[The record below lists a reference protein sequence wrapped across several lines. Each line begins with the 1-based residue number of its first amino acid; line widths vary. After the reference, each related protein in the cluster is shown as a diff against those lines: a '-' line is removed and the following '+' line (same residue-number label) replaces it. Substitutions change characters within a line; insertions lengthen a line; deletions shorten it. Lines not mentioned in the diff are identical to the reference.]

1 MLDSYRRVLSRP
13 GALRFSSAALVARL
27 PISMVGLGIVLLV
40 EERTGSYGLAG
51 TVSAVFVL
59 AEAAFAVLH
68 GRWVD
73 HFGQF
78 RVLPIAISIF
88 GAGLAL
94 MMLAVEQ
101 DWPRALTYVFAAV
114 SGAALPQVGASV
126 RTRWSHLLDEPGE
139 KQTAFALEA
148 VLDEVVFV
156 VGPVV
161 VTLLATSWHPV
172 AGLTFAIVTGVLGT
186 FAFALQ
192 RGTEPPAG
200 STTTT
205 DGARPSMPWRLVLPL
220 ALVCLTLG
228 ALFGAAE
235 VTTVAF
241 AEEQGKRWIAGW
253 LLAAWS
259 FGSLVAG
266 LVTGAIAWRSG
277 PDVRLRWGSAAMA
290 LAMAPLM
297 FIHSIPLMAVVLLVG
312 GLSIAPTLIGAM
324 TMVEQGVPSGRLTE
338 GMAVL
343 HTGIVAGVAPGAAVA
358 GYVVDHSGASA
369 AYAVALV
376 AGILGAL
383 AAQAARPN
391 RVASRPGS
399 PSLRA

>member
-1 MLDSYRRVLSRP
+1 MLDSYRRVLAHP
-13 GALRFSSAALVARL
+13 GALAFSSAALVARL

-40 EERTGSYGLAG
+40 EQSTGSYGLAG

-68 GRWVD
+68 GRLVD
-73 HFGQF
+73 TYGQSK
-78 RVLPIAISIF
+78 VLPAAISIF

-101 DWPRALTYVFAAV
+101 DWPRVLTYVFAAV

-126 RTRWSHLLDEPGE
+126 RTRWSHLLDDAGQ

-156 VGPVV
+156 IGPVL

-172 AGLTFAIVTGVLGT
+172 AGLTAALVTGLVGT
-186 FAFALQ
+186 YAFAAQ
-192 RGTEPPAG
+192 RSTEPPAG
-200 STTTT
+200 RTQASVVR
-205 DGARPSMPWRLVLPL
+205 ASMPWRLVLPL

-241 AEEQGKRWIAGW
+241 AEEAGKRWVAGW

-277 PDVRLRWGSAAMA
+277 PEARLRWGAAAMA

-297 FIHSIPLMAVVLLVG
+297 FIESVPLMAVVLLVG
-312 GLSIAPTLIGAM
+312 GLAIAPTMIGAM
-324 TMVEQGVPSGRLTE
+324 TMVEQGVASSRLTE
-338 GMAVL
+338 GMAIL
-343 HTGIVAGVAPGAAVA
+343 HTGIVAGVAPGASIA
-358 GYVVDHSGASA
+358 GFVVDHHGASA
-369 AYAVALV
+369 AYSVALV
-376 AGILGAL
+376 GGVLGAML
-383 AAQAARPN
+383 AQTARTGRP
-391 RVASRPGS
+391 SR
-399 PSLRA
+399 

>member
-1 MLDSYRRVLSRP
+1 MLDSYARVLRRP
-13 GALRFSSAALVARL
+13 GALAFSGAALVARL

-73 HFGQF
+73 HYGQA
-78 RVLPIAISIF
+78 RVLPVAISVF
-88 GAGLAL
+88 AAGLAL

-101 DWPRALTYVFAAV
+101 DWARPWTYVFAAL

-126 RTRWSHLLDEPGE
+126 RTRWSHLLDEPAE

-156 VGPVV
+156 VGPVL

-172 AGLTFAIVTGVLGT
+172 AGLGVALVSGVAGT
-186 FAFALQ
+186 FAFAAQ
-192 RGTEPPAG
+192 RRTEPPAG
-200 STTTT
+200 RSVVTV
-205 DGARPSMPWRLVLPL
+205 GPRPAMPWRLVLPL

-241 AEEQGKRWIAGW
+241 AEEQGHRGVAGW

-259 FGSLVAG
+259 LGSLVAG
-266 LVTGAIAWRSG
+266 LVTGAVAWRSG

-290 LAMAPLM
+290 LTMLPLM
-297 FIHSIPLMAVVLLVG
+297 FVGSLPLMAVVLLVG
-312 GLSIAPTLIGAM
+312 GLAVAPTLIGTM
-324 TMVEQGVPSGRLTE
+324 TMVEQHVPPTRLTE
-338 GMAVL
+338 GMAIL
-343 HTGIVAGVAPGAAVA
+343 HTGIVAGVAPGASVA
-358 GYVVDHSGASA
+358 GFVVDHSGASA
-369 AYAVALV
+369 AYAVAL
-376 AGILGAL
+376 AGGVLAAL
-383 AAQAARPN
+383 AAQTARPS
-391 RVASRPGS
+391 RATASV
-399 PSLRA
+399 PS

>member
-1 MLDSYRRVLSRP
+1 MLDSYRRVLARP
-13 GALRFSSAALVARL
+13 GALSFSGAALVARL
-27 PISMVGLGIVLLV
+27 PMSMVGLGIVLLV
-40 EERTGSYGLAG
+40 EQRTGSYGLAG
-51 TVSAVFVL
+51 TVAAVFVL

-73 HFGQF
+73 HFGQS
-78 RVLPIAISIF
+78 RVLPLAISVF

-94 MMLAVEQ
+94 MMIAVEQ
-101 DWPRALTYVFAAV
+101 DWARPWTYVFAAI

-126 RTRWSHLLDEPGE
+126 RTRWSHLLDEPAE

-172 AGLTFAIVTGVLGT
+172 AGLTFALVSGVIGT
-186 FAFALQ
+186 FAFAAQ
-192 RGTEPPAG
+192 RSTEPPAG
-200 STTTT
+200 RGSRA
-205 DGARPSMPWRLVLPL
+205 DGSRSPMPWRLVLPL
-220 ALVCLTLG
+220 AVVCLTLG

-241 AEEQGKRWIAGW
+241 AEEQGRRWVAGW

-277 PDVRLRWGSAAMA
+277 PEVRLRWGSAAMA
-290 LAMAPLM
+290 LAMVPLM
-297 FIHSIPLMAVVLLVG
+297 FIHSVPLMAVVLLVG
-312 GLSIAPTLIGAM
+312 GLAIAPTLIGAM
-324 TMVEQGVPSGRLTE
+324 TMVEQGVPRGRLTE
-338 GMAVL
+338 GMAIL
-343 HTGIVAGVAPGAAVA
+343 HTGIVAGVAPGASIA
-358 GYVVDHSGASA
+358 GFVVDHSGASA
-369 AYAVALV
+369 AYAVAL
-376 AGILGAL
+376 AGGVLGAL
-383 AAQAARPN
+383 AAQTARP
-391 RVASRPGS
+391 S

>member
-1 MLDSYRRVLSRP
+1 MLDSYARVLRRP
-13 GALRFSSAALVARL
+13 GALAFSGAGLVARL

-59 AEAAFAVLH
+59 AEAAVAVLH

-73 HFGQF
+73 HYGQA
-78 RVLPIAISIF
+78 RVLPIAISVF
-88 GAGLAL
+88 AAGLSL
-94 MMLAVEQ
+94 MILAVEQ
-101 DWPRALTYVFAAV
+101 DWPTACTYVFAALG
-114 SGAALPQVGASV
+114 GAALPQVGASV

-156 VGPVV
+156 VGPVL

-172 AGLTFAIVTGVLGT
+172 AGLGLALVSGVAGT
-186 FAFALQ
+186 FAFAAQ
-192 RGTEPPAG
+192 RRTEPPAG
-200 STTTT
+200 RTVVT
-205 DGARPSMPWRLVLPL
+205 DGPRPAMPWRLVLPL

-235 VTTVAF
+235 VSTVAF
-241 AEEQGKRWIAGW
+241 AEEQGHRGVAGW

-290 LAMAPLM
+290 LAMVPLLLV
-297 FIHSIPLMAVVLLVG
+297 SSLPLMAVVLLVG
-312 GLSIAPTLIGAM
+312 GLAIAPTMIVAM
-324 TMVEQGVPSGRLTE
+324 TMVEQGVPPTRLTE
-338 GMAVL
+338 GMAIL
-343 HTGIVAGVAPGAAVA
+343 HTGIVAGVAPGASIA
-358 GYVVDHSGASA
+358 GFVVDHSGASA
-369 AYAVALV
+369 AYAVAL
-376 AGILGAL
+376 AGGVLGAL
-383 AAQAARPN
+383 AAQTARP
-391 RVASRPGS
+391 SRTA
-399 PSLRA
+399 R

>member
-1 MLDSYRRVLSRP
+1 MLDSYRRVLARP

-73 HFGQF
+73 HFGQS
-78 RVLPIAISIF
+78 RVLPIAISVF

-94 MMLAVEQ
+94 MMLAVER
-101 DWPRALTYVFAAV
+101 DWPTVLTYLFAAV

-126 RTRWSHLLDEPGE
+126 RTRWSHLLDEAGE

-156 VGPVV
+156 VGPVL

-172 AGLTFAIVTGVLGT
+172 AGLTFALVSGVLGT
-186 FAFALQ
+186 FAFAVQ
-192 RGTEPPAG
+192 RATEPPAG
-200 STTTT
+200 RTAEA
-205 DGARPSMPWRLVLPL
+205 GARSPMPWRLVLPL

-241 AEEQGKRWIAGW
+241 AEEQGERWVAGW

-290 LAMAPLM
+290 LAMVPLM
-297 FIHSIPLMAVVLLVG
+297 FISSIPLMAVVLLIG
-312 GLSIAPTLIGAM
+312 GLAIAPTMIGTM
-324 TMVEQGVPSGRLTE
+324 TMVEQGVPSSRLTE
-338 GMAVL
+338 GMAIL
-343 HTGIVAGVAPGAAVA
+343 HTGIVAGVAPGASIA
-358 GYVVDHSGASA
+358 GFVVDHSGASA
-369 AYAVALV
+369 AYAVAL
-376 AGILGAL
+376 AGGVLGAL
-383 AAQAARPN
+383 IAQTARSTP
-391 RVASRPGS
+391 AIP
-399 PSLRA
+399 

>member
-1 MLDSYRRVLSRP
+1 MLDSYARVLRRP
-13 GALRFSSAALVARL
+13 GALAFSGAGLVARL

-59 AEAAFAVLH
+59 AEAAVAVLH

-73 HFGQF
+73 HYGQA
-78 RVLPIAISIF
+78 RVLPIAISVF
-88 GAGLAL
+88 AAGLSL
-94 MMLAVEQ
+94 MILAVER
-101 DWPRALTYVFAAV
+101 DWPTACTYVFAALG
-114 SGAALPQVGASV
+114 GAALPQVGASV
-126 RTRWSHLLDEPGE
+126 RTRWSHLLDEPGQ

-156 VGPVV
+156 VGPVL

-172 AGLTFAIVTGVLGT
+172 AGLGLALVSGVAGT
-186 FAFALQ
+186 FAFAAQ
-192 RGTEPPAG
+192 RRTEPPAG
-200 STTTT
+200 RTVVT
-205 DGARPSMPWRLVLPL
+205 DGPRPAMPWRLVLPL

-235 VTTVAF
+235 VSTVAF
-241 AEEQGKRWIAGW
+241 AEEQGHRGVAGW

-290 LAMAPLM
+290 LAMVPLLLV
-297 FIHSIPLMAVVLLVG
+297 SSLPLMAVVLLVG
-312 GLSIAPTLIGAM
+312 GLAIAPTMIGAM
-324 TMVEQGVPSGRLTE
+324 TMVEQGVPPTRLTE
-338 GMAVL
+338 GMAIL
-343 HTGIVAGVAPGAAVA
+343 HTGIVAGVAPGASVA
-358 GYVVDHSGASA
+358 GFVVDHSGASA
-369 AYAVALV
+369 AYAVAL
-376 AGILGAL
+376 AGGVLGAL
-383 AAQAARPN
+383 AAQTARP
-391 RVASRPGS
+391 SRTA
-399 PSLRA
+399 R

>member
-1 MLDSYRRVLSRP
+1 MLDSYARVLRRP
-13 GALRFSSAALVARL
+13 GALAFSSAALVARL

-40 EERTGSYGLAG
+40 QERTGSYGLAG
-51 TVSAVFVL
+51 TVAAVFVL

-73 HFGQF
+73 HFGQS
-78 RVLPIAISIF
+78 RVLPLAISLF
-88 GAGLAL
+88 GIGLAL
-94 MMLAVEQ
+94 MMVAVEQ
-101 DWPRALTYVFAAV
+101 DWSRVWTYVFAAV
-114 SGAALPQVGASV
+114 AGASLPQVGASV

-156 VGPVV
+156 VGPVL
-161 VTLLATSWHPV
+161 VTLLATGYHPV
-172 AGLTFAIVTGVLGT
+172 AGLTFALVSGVLGT
-186 FAFALQ
+186 FAFAVQ
-192 RGTEPPAG
+192 RRTEPPAG
-200 STTTT
+200 RSSTTS
-205 DGARPSMPWRLVLPL
+205 GPKPPMPWRLVLPL

-241 AEEQGKRWIAGW
+241 AEEQGQRGAAGW

-277 PDVRLRWGSAAMA
+277 PDVHLRWGSAAMA

-297 FIHSIPLMAVVLLVG
+297 FVSSIPLMAVVLLVG
-312 GLSIAPTLIGAM
+312 GLAIAPTMIGAM

-338 GMAVL
+338 GMAIL
-343 HTGIVAGVAPGAAVA
+343 HTGIVAGVAPGASIA
-358 GYVVDHSGASA
+358 GFVVDHSGASS
-369 AYAVALV
+369 AYAVAL
-376 AGILGAL
+376 AGGVLGAL
-383 AAQAARPN
+383 AAQTARP
-391 RVASRPGS
+391 SRTLATVRP
-399 PSLRA
+399 

>member
-1 MLDSYRRVLSRP
+1 MRLMLDSYRRVLARP
-13 GALRFSSAALVARL
+13 GAFAFSSAALVARL

-51 TVSAVFVL
+51 TVAAVFVL
-59 AEAAFAVLH
+59 AEATFAVLH

-73 HFGQF
+73 HFGQS
-78 RVLPIAISIF
+78 RVLPLAISVF

-101 DWPRALTYVFAAV
+101 DWARPWTYVFAAV
-114 SGAALPQVGASV
+114 AGASLPQVGASV
-126 RTRWSHLLDEPGE
+126 RTRWSHLLDEPAD

-161 VTLLATSWHPV
+161 VTLLATGWHPV
-172 AGLTFAIVTGVLGT
+172 AGLSFAVASGVLGT
-186 FAFALQ
+186 FALAVQ
-192 RGTEPPAG
+192 RRTEPPAG
-200 STTTT
+200 RASP
-205 DGARPSMPWRLVLPL
+205 AAERSPMPWRLVLPL

-241 AEEQGKRWIAGW
+241 AEEQGARWVAGW

-266 LVTGAIAWRSG
+266 LVTGAVVWRSG

-290 LAMAPLM
+290 LAMAPLA
-297 FIHSIPLMAVVLLVG
+297 FVSSIPLMAVVLLVG
-312 GLSIAPTLIGAM
+312 GLAIAPTMISAM
-324 TMVEQGVPSGRLTE
+324 TMVEQGVAPGRLTE
-338 GMAVL
+338 GMAIL
-343 HTGIVAGVAPGAAVA
+343 HTGIVAGVAPGASIA
-358 GYVVDHSGASA
+358 GFVVDHHGASA
-369 AYAVALV
+369 AYAVAL
-376 AGILGAL
+376 AGGILGAL
-383 AAQAARPN
+383 AAQTTRPPH
-391 RVASRPGS
+391 RMP
-399 PSLRA
+399 

>member
-1 MLDSYRRVLSRP
+1 MLDSYRRVLARP
-13 GALRFSSAALVARL
+13 GAFRFSSAGLVARL

-59 AEAAFAVLH
+59 AEAACAVLH

-73 HFGQF
+73 HFGQS
-78 RVLPIAISIF
+78 RVLPIAISVF

-101 DWPRALTYVFAAV
+101 DWPQVLTYVFAAV

-126 RTRWSHLLDEPGE
+126 RTRWSHLLDDAGE

-156 VGPVV
+156 VGPVL

-172 AGLTFAIVTGVLGT
+172 AGLTFALVTGVLGT
-186 FAFALQ
+186 FAFAAQ
-192 RGTEPPAG
+192 RSTEPPAG
-200 STTTT
+200 RTAAA
-205 DGARPSMPWRLVLPL
+205 GPRAPMPWRLVLPL

-241 AEEQGKRWIAGW
+241 AEEQGKRWVAGW

-266 LVTGAIAWRSG
+266 LVTGAIVWRSG
-277 PDVRLRWGSAAMA
+277 PDARLRWGSAAMA
-290 LAMAPLM
+290 LAMVPLM
-297 FIHSIPLMAVVLLVG
+297 FISSVPLMAVVLLVG
-312 GLSIAPTLIGAM
+312 GLAIAPTMIGAM
-324 TMVEQGVPSGRLTE
+324 TMVEQGVPSSRLTE
-338 GMAVL
+338 GMAIL
-343 HTGIVAGVAPGAAVA
+343 HTGIVAGVAPGASIA
-358 GYVVDHSGASA
+358 GFVVDHSGASA

-376 AGILGAL
+376 GGVLGAL
-383 AAQAARPN
+383 AAQTARQAP
-391 RVASRPGS
+391 PI
-399 PSLRA
+399 P

>member
-1 MLDSYRRVLSRP
+1 MLDSYRRVLARP
-13 GALRFSSAALVARL
+13 GALAFSSAALVARL

-40 EERTGSYGLAG
+40 EARTGSYGLAG

-73 HFGQF
+73 HYGQA
-78 RVLPIAISIF
+78 RVLPLAISVF

-94 MMLAVEQ
+94 MMMAVEQ
-101 DWPRALTYVFAAV
+101 DLSGPWTYVFAAV
-114 SGAALPQVGASV
+114 AGAALPQVGASV
-126 RTRWSHLLDEPGE
+126 RTRWSHLLDDGSE

-156 VGPVV
+156 VGPVL

-172 AGLTFAIVTGVLGT
+172 AGLTAALVTGVVGT
-186 FAFALQ
+186 FAFAAQ
-192 RGTEPPAG
+192 RRTEPPAG
-200 STTTT
+200 RTAPS
-205 DGARPSMPWRLVLPL
+205 GARAPMPWRLVLPL

-241 AEEQGKRWIAGW
+241 AEERGERWVAGW

-259 FGSLVAG
+259 LGSLVAG
-266 LVTGAIAWRSG
+266 LVTGAVAWRSG
-277 PDVRLRWGSAAMA
+277 PDARLRWGSAAMA

-297 FIHSIPLMAVVLLVG
+297 FVSSIPLMAVVLLVG
-312 GLSIAPTLIGAM
+312 GLAIAPTMIGAM
-324 TMVEQGVPSGRLTE
+324 TMVEQGVHPSRLTE
-338 GMAVL
+338 GMAIL
-343 HTGIVAGVAPGAAVA
+343 HTGIVAGVAPGASIA
-358 GYVVDHSGASA
+358 GFVVDHSGASA
-369 AYAVALV
+369 AYAVALGG
-376 AGILGAL
+376 GILGAL
-383 AAQAARPN
+383 GAQVARQP
-391 RVASRPGS
+391 AP
-399 PSLRA
+399 RADRDPAPVR